1 MESTKEHSIE
11 AMKPLSAKCNAASF
25 ELCAMNTNYGYLAEH
40 LSSPPPC
47 SLSPLLAFH
56 FPSHPSCVLCAQS
69 NDLWAGAKPTPAAA
83 WLQLAANAKKQMQKV
98 HNVWG
103 RGRGE
108 AGRRGN
114 CGSVTGTRSPSAGC
128 VWITIYVKLP
138 I

>member
-1 MESTKEHSIE
+1 MESTEEHSIE

-40 LSSPPPC
+40 LSLPPC
-47 SLSPLLAFH
+47 TSSPSFA
-56 FPSHPSCVLCAQS
+56 PCELCAQS

-83 WLQLAANAKKQMQKV
+83 WLQLAAIAKNQMQKV
-98 HNVWG
+98 HKWEGSG
-103 RGRGE
+103 RGRQ
-108 AGRRGN
+108 RQRGN
-114 CGSVTGTRSPSAGC
+114 CGSVTGTRSPSAGS